1 MSGTQVDAWM
11 AHLDLEESPEEVSK
25 SLEAAT
31 KEEQA
36 EFLDWL
42 LMEALLVD
50 TLGKRRPQAVPAKQA
65 APRTILLIRA
75 AQRDAVIGRPAGS
88 HVLPRGAWRHR
99 AFKLLPAA
107 ALLMTVLGLSWMWH
121 TRFGYPEPRL
131 ILGSSATGGVTV
143 KMPRRGESIKVAP
156 GRQARLMM
164 GGYCDLALA
173 PGAEIILRG
182 EPRREAIELV
192 EGRVVS
198 EITPQRGE
206 YTVHTP
212 RGWVKVKGTR
222 FATSVEYSSAPKGG
236 AGESRPKES
245 ATVTVAVT
253 SGVVEYQLGGQTGTL
268 RAGETWCFPQPK
280 TQGQIEADGE
290 ALYRRAEKLRPGN
303 PEESLK
309 IHQELVAKYP
319 KDRLAGAALTNS
331 ARILHRLG
339 RYDEALAAYRRVI
352 DEYRGSRFFRVGRAD
367 EAAAYEI
374 GHSYYA
380 KGDKDGARKAFE
392 AALQRFPNSTCI
404 RRLAAE
410 MKDSGVAIKPNERGA
425 KPDDKPGDR

>member
-1 MSGTQVDAWM
+1 MSETLADALM
-11 AHLDLEESPEEVSK
+11 GHLDLEESPEGISK
-25 SLEAAT
+25 ALEAGT

-65 APRTILLIRA
+65 VPRTIPI
-75 AQRDAVIGRPAGS
+75 V
-88 HVLPRGAWRHR
+88 
-99 AFKLLPAA
+99 FKLLSAA
-107 ALLMTVLGLSWMWH
+107 ALLMMVVGSFWMWH
-121 TRFGYPEPRL
+121 TRFQYPEPKL
-131 ILGSSATGGVTV
+131 ILGSLATGGVTV
-143 KMPRRGESIKVAP
+143 KTPRRGESIKA
-156 GRQARLMM
+156 GAAEARLMM
-164 GGYCDLALA
+164 GGYCDLSLA

-425 KPDDKPGDR
+425 KPEDKPGDR

>member
-1 MSGTQVDAWM
+1 MGETLLDALIG
-11 AHLDLEESPEEVSK
+11 HLDLEEGPEEVSK
-25 SLEAAT
+25 ALEAAT
-31 KEEQA
+31 KEEQT

-65 APRTILLIRA
+65 APRTIPL
-75 AQRDAVIGRPAGS
+75 V
-88 HVLPRGAWRHR
+88 
-99 AFKLLPAA
+99 FKLLPAA
-107 ALLMTVLGLSWMWH
+107 ALLMIVLGLFWMWH

-131 ILGSSATGGVTV
+131 VLGSSATGGVTV
-143 KMPRRGESIKVAP
+143 KTPRRGESIKA
-156 GRQARLMM
+156 GAAEARLMM
-164 GGYCDLALA
+164 GGYCDLSLA

-212 RGWVKVKGTR
+212 HGWVKVKGTR

-392 AALQRFPNSTCI
+392 AALQKFPNSTRI

-425 KPDDKPGDR
+425 QPDGKPGDR

>member
-1 MSGTQVDAWM
+1 
-11 AHLDLEESPEEVSK
+11 
-25 SLEAAT
+25 LEAAT

-65 APRTILLIRA
+65 APRTILL
-75 AQRDAVIGRPAGS
+75 
-88 HVLPRGAWRHR
+88 L
-99 AFKLLPAA
+99 FKLLPAA
-107 ALLMTVLGLSWMWH
+107 ALLMIVLGLFWMWH

-131 ILGSSATGGVTV
+131 VLGSSATGGVTV
-143 KMPRRGESIKVAP
+143 KTPRRGESIKA
-156 GRQARLMM
+156 GAAEARLMM
-164 GGYCDLALA
+164 GGYCDLSLA

-212 RGWVKVKGTR
+212 HGWVKVKGTR
-222 FATSVEYSSAPKGG
+222 FATSVEYPSAPKGG
-236 AGESRPKES
+236 AGESRSKAGKRAGAAFQ

-268 RAGETWCFPQPK
+268 REGETWCFPQP
-280 TQGQIEADGE
+280 EAQEQAGTDAE
-290 ALYRRAEKLRPGN
+290 DLYRRAERLRPRN

-319 KDRLAGAALTNS
+319 KHPLAGAALTNS

-339 RYDEALAAYRRVI
+339 RYDEAIAAYRRVI
-352 DEYRGSRFFRVGRAD
+352 DGYPGSRFFRVGRAD

-392 AALQRFPNSTCI
+392 AALQKFPNSTCI

-425 KPDDKPGDR
+425 KPDGKPGDR